1 MLHLNIINVYCLNES
16 YWGSFFIEPLSCMYI
31 EQVASRTVSLVAG
44 CIFMIMGCIGKV
56 AALFVTIPEP
66 VLGGLFH
73 VTLGKTYG
81 LEE

>member
-1 MLHLNIINVYCLNES
+1 
-16 YWGSFFIEPLSCMYI
+16 MYI

-44 CIFMIMGCIGKV
+44 CIFMIMGCIGKI

-81 LEE
+81 LEEYTFNMCYAVTVWANTHIHLALLSTS